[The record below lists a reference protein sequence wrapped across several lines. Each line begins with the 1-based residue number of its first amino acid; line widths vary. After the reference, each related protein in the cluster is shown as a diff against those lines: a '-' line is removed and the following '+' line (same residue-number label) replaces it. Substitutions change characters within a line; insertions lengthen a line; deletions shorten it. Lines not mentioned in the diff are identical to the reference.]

1 MVAAT
6 AAAAAAMNGGV
17 VVDVVV
23 LVVVVVVLVVD
34 IVAVVEV
41 VTVTVDCLHIFAAL
55 ARVSDVLVHPPPP
68 ATLRLTW
75 HLHLSSGY
83 LQLYG

>member
-1 MVAAT
+1 MFLVVAAN
-6 AAAAAAMNGGV
+6 AAAAAAMNGG
-17 VVDVVV
+17 
-23 LVVVVVVLVVD
+23 VVVVVLVVD

-41 VTVTVDCLHIFAAL
+41 AGVTVDCLHIFAAL
-55 ARVSDVLVHPPPP
+55 VRVPVVLVHPPPP